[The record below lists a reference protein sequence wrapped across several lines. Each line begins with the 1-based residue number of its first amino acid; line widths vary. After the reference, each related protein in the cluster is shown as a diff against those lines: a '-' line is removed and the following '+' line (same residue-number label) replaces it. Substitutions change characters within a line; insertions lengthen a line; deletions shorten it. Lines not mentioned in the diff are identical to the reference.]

1 MSKVIN
7 VFRTVLNSM
16 IEGREMRINK
26 QIQKYLLVYR
36 KNI

>member
-26 QIQKYLLVYR
+26 RVQTYIKERKKYL
-36 KNI
+36 